1 MSTVDEA
8 TRCIEKLNGV
18 VRGLFYNSLRDIGDS
33 CKFSIGVEWPSH
45 PRRLL
50 CY

>member
-1 MSTVDEA
+1 MSTVEEA
-8 TRCIEKLNGV
+8 ARCIEKLNGV
-18 VRGLFYNSLRDIGDS
+18 VRSSIYVSSATHCSCELVIG
-33 CKFSIGVEWPSH
+33 IERPPH